1 MLVRKYSTTV
11 IEYVVLEKVCEEVH
25 ITLQVSVS
33 SIGMILCN
41 GSDLH
46 QHAVSQTFAKSNAQ
60 KMLIYS
66 LHNNY
71 TCLVHDSRNMC
82 IPVLDYHLVVG

>member
-11 IEYVVLEKVCEEVH
+11 IEYVIQDKMCEEVH

-46 QHAVSQTFAKSNAQ
+46 EHAVSQTFAKSNAQ

-71 TCLVHDSRNMC
+71 TCLVHVSRNMC